1 MKIKEVSER
10 LSISQD
16 TLRYYEKIH
25 LIPSVSRNASGIR
38 EYTDDD
44 LQWIEFIKCMRAAG
58 LSIDALCEYVRLY
71 QEGDATTK
79 QRMQILYDQREAL
92 QKRMDAMQT
101 TLERLNY
108 KIRLYEQEK
117 CL

>member
-1 MKIKEVSER
+1 MTISEVSEKYG
-10 LSISQD
+10 LTAV

-25 LIPSVSRNASGIR
+25 LIPSVKRNASGIR
-38 EYTDDD
+38 EYTTED

-79 QRMQILYDQREAL
+79 QRMQILYDQREVL
-92 QKRMDAMQT
+92 QKRMEAMHT
-101 TLERLNY
+101 ILKRLNE
-108 KIRLYEQEK
+108 KIRHYEQET